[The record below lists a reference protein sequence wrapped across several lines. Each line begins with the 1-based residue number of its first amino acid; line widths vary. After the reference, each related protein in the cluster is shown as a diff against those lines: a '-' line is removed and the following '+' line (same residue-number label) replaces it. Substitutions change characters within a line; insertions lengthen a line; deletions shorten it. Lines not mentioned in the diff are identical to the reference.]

1 MIPPPPTSTA
11 ATCANCGAGRG
22 GEVGLTGDGRRIK
35 GEVVLRTQD
44 SSGWGVCACRE
55 GGQETARAPSCW
67 GYTSPAHAHGIRR
80 ARRPLLGKLWPVC
93 WLHVSHLL
101 PQRRFSLI
109 LRNSVRDWKHL
120 CFRTATGLK
129 QDGCSQPCQYGGGPF
144 PSCWNCSA
152 RRGHDPEWREPGR
165 TRTLRLLLTR
175 GQRRGLTRPHK
186 KGGPRKPSWAIS
198 S

>member
-1 MIPPPPTSTA
+1 M
-11 ATCANCGAGRG
+11 G
-22 GEVGLTGDGRRIK
+22 
-35 GEVVLRTQD
+35 
-44 SSGWGVCACRE
+44 GVCVLAE
-55 GGQETARAPSCW
+55 KEARKPQ
-67 GYTSPAHAHGIRR
+67 GLPAAGDTRVPPMPMESVGPGDW
-80 ARRPLLGKLWPVC
+80 AWRPLLGKLWPVC

-109 LRNSVRDWKHL
+109 LRNSVRDWKHLL